1 MRHNA
6 QIGKLLLRNII
17 VAPERLQCDK
27 CRIAILRQNGNR
39 FSSEGENTMKDK
51 KKNNAFYVRV
61 YDDDILTSLYE
72 LFDTKQFDSM
82 NDLMNK
88 ALSIGIEQIY
98 LTFGKRRAL
107 TSSIEPVI
115 PNTENSKE
123 ILRRLKDMEL
133 TTNDLFVI
141 LNVLEVMI
149 TTLYNVE
156 VAKNN
161 GEPVSAELMD
171 SGYFS
176 TLPERYQGI
185 KDTLIRRIEKKNQKR

>member
-6 QIGKLLLRNII
+6 KIGGLLLRNII
-17 VAPERLQCDK
+17 VAPVRLQCDK
-27 CRIAILRQNGNR
+27 CRTAILRQNGNR
-39 FSSEGENTMKDK
+39 FSLENKMKDK
-51 KKNNAFYVRV
+51 KKNNAFYIRV

-88 ALSIGIEQIY
+88 AISIGIEQIY

-115 PNTENSKE
+115 PNTETTKE
-123 ILRRLKDMEL
+123 VLHRLKDMEL

-161 GEPVSAELMD
+161 GESVSAELMD
-171 SGYFS
+171 SGYYS
-176 TLPERYQGI
+176 TLPEQYQSI

>member
-17 VAPERLQCDK
+17 VAPERLQCDI
-27 CRIAILRQNGNR
+27 CRTAILRQNGNR

-88 ALSIGIEQIY
+88 ALSIGVEQIY
-98 LTFGKRRAL
+98 LTFGKQRAL

-115 PNTENSKE
+115 PNTENTNE
-123 ILRRLKDMEL
+123 VLRRLKDMEL

-156 VAKNN
+156 VAKHN
-161 GEPVSAELMD
+161 GEPVSGELMD

-176 TLPERYQGI
+176 TLPERYQSI
-185 KDTLIRRIEKKNQKR
+185 KDTLIRRIEKKKQKR

>member
-1 MRHNA
+1 MRQMSH
-6 QIGKLLLRNII
+6 RNLETKRK
-17 VAPERLQCDK
+17 PFFFR
-27 CRIAILRQNGNR
+27 
-39 FSSEGENTMKDK
+39 GENTMKDK
-51 KKNNAFYVRV
+51 KKNNAFYIRV

-72 LFDTKQFDSM
+72 LFDTKQVDSM

-88 ALSIGIEQIY
+88 AISIGIEQIY

-115 PNTENSKE
+115 PNTETTKE
-123 ILRRLKDMEL
+123 VLHRLKDMEL

-161 GEPVSAELMD
+161 GESVSAELMD
-171 SGYFS
+171 SGYYS
-176 TLPERYQGI
+176 TLPEQYQSI